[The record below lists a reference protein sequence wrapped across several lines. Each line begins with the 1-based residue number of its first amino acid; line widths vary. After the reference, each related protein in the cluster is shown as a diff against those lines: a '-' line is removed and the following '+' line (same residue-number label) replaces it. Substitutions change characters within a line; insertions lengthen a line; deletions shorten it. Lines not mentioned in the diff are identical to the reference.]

1 MMTVLCTKNRQYAAL
16 TPQKC
21 RFNGFSMGILK
32 KVIYGWW
39 LVLRFFTT
47 YSVLI
52 FDCLRLWNAVAAVIM
67 PPKRRFNGFF
77 PRVYLKLSYF
87 AENWYPYS
95 LILFALSLF
104 KLCLILSRCC
114 QRRTPPKRHFNGFF
128 SMEIAKIFIVG
139 WK

>member
-1 MMTVLCTKNRQYAAL
+1 MNFPK
-16 TPQKC
+16 
-21 RFNGFSMGILK
+21 FSESIRILK
-32 KVIYGWW
+32 IGRSEVCVWGVAKGRTIKLSISVVIYGWW

-87 AENWYPYS
+87 VENWYPYF
-95 LILFALSLF
+95 LLPYALSLF
-104 KLCLILSRCC
+104 KSCLILSRRC
-114 QRRTPPKRHFNGFF
+114 QRRTPPKCHFNGFF
-128 SMEIAKIFIVG
+128 L
-139 WK
+139 WR

>member
-1 MMTVLCTKNRQYAAL
+1 MTVLCTKNRQYAAL

-32 KVIYGWW
+32 KQLYMADDQYLDSLLPIVS
-39 LVLRFFTT
+39 LF
-47 YSVLI
+47 
-52 FDCLRLWNAVAAVIM
+52 FDCLRLWNAVAAVKT

-95 LILFALSLF
+95 LLPHALSLF
-104 KLCLILSRCC
+104 KSCLILSRRC

-128 SMEIAKIFIVG
+128 SMEIAKIYIVG
-139 WK
+139 